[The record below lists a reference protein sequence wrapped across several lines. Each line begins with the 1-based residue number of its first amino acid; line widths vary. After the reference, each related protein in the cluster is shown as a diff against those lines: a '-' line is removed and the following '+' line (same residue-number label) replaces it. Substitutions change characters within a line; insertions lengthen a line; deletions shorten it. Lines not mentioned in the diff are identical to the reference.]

1 MLNLLRSKQWRSLSM
16 ITLGVTAAIVGVQ
29 LTGGLQGLEWAIFNQ
44 WVRLRPPENKAVP
57 IIVVTLTEKDIQWM
71 RRWPLSDAQLAAL
84 LNRLKR
90 DRPAA
95 IGLNLYRDLPVEPGH
110 PELLQ
115 VFKTTPNLIG
125 ITKAV
130 GNSEGAAVAP
140 PPILRDRD
148 QVGVNDLLIDAD
160 GTVRR
165 NLLSIDR
172 RGKEAQALGTKL
184 ALMYLSKQGITPT
197 VRATDGCIQVGK
209 ATFCRLEHN
218 AGGYIRVDT
227 GGYQTL
233 SNFLQISGGIPSVS
247 LTEVMAN
254 RVPASLF
261 QDKIVLIGTKADSV
275 WGDRFYTPY
284 TTDSN
289 STWVGVEIHA
299 NLTAQIISSAL
310 EGRPILQGLP
320 QAWEWGWIVL
330 WAGVGTLLGWSIRTL
345 PGALVFISIAVIS
358 ILAMTYGLFLVGWWA
373 IAVSPVLALIGSAFL
388 SRNYWVW
395 HTLKQANQLLELKVQ
410 ERTQELMDKNA
421 ALEQASHA
429 AETANQT
436 LHHLARTDELTQVAN
451 RRFFNEYLEQEWHRM
466 LQAQLPLALVLIDI
480 DFFKLYNDTY
490 GHPAGDVCLAKV
502 ASSLKLTVKRPDDLV
517 ARYGGEE
524 FIIILPNTPLAGA
537 MQVAT
542 AIQSHI
548 RFLQIPHRCSQI
560 SPWLTLSMGVA
571 CIVPTSQTS
580 PAYLVDKV
588 DQALYQAKRAGRDRA
603 ISEEL
608 FTQLTQPV
616 HQLLD

>member
-1 MLNLLRSKQWRSLSM
+1 MLNMPRSKQWRSLSM
-16 ITLGVTAAIVGVQ
+16 ITLGVTAAIIGVQ
-29 LTGGLQGLEWAIFNQ
+29 LTGGLQRLEWAILNQ
-44 WVRLRPPENKAVP
+44 WVRLRPPEDRAVP
-57 IIVVTLTEKDIQWM
+57 IVVVTLTEADIQRM

-110 PELLQ
+110 TELLQ

-130 GNSEGAAVAP
+130 GNSNGAAVAP

-172 RGKEAQALGTKL
+172 RGKTTLALGTKL

-209 ATFCRLEHN
+209 ATFCRLEQN

-233 SNFLQISGGIPSVS
+233 SNFLQSSGGIPSVS
-247 LTEVMAN
+247 LTDVMTN

-289 STWVGVEIHA
+289 SAWVGVEIHA

-320 QAWEWGWIVL
+320 QVWGWGWIVL
-330 WAGVGTLLGWSIRTL
+330 WAGVGTLLGWSTRTL
-345 PGALVFISIAVIS
+345 PWAVVLISIVIIS
-358 ILAMTYGLFLVGWWA
+358 ILAITYGLFLVGWWTV
-373 IAVSPVLALIGSAFL
+373 AVSPVLALIGSAFL
-388 SRNYWVW
+388 SRNCWVW
-395 HTLKQANQLLELKVQ
+395 HTLKQANHLLELKVQ
-410 ERTQELMDKNA
+410 ERTQELVDKNT

-429 AETANQT
+429 TETANQT
-436 LHHLARTDELTQVAN
+436 LQHLARTDELTQVAN

-466 LQAQLPLALVLIDI
+466 LQAQLPLALILIDI

-524 FIIILPNTPLAGA
+524 FVIILPNTPMAGA

-580 PAYLVDKV
+580 LTYLVDKV

-608 FTQLTQPV
+608 FTQPV

>member
-1 MLNLLRSKQWRSLSM
+1 MLNMPRSKQWRSLSM
-16 ITLGVTAAIVGVQ
+16 ITLGVTAAIIGVQ
-29 LTGGLQGLEWAIFNQ
+29 LTGGLQRLEWAMLNQ
-44 WVRLRPPENKAVP
+44 WVRLRPPEDRAVP
-57 IIVVTLTEKDIQWM
+57 IVVVTLTEADIQRM

-110 PELLQ
+110 TELLQ

-130 GNSEGAAVAP
+130 RNSNGAAVAP

-172 RGKEAQALGTKL
+172 RSKTTLALGTKL

-209 ATFCRLEHN
+209 ATFCRLEQN

-233 SNFLQISGGIPSVS
+233 SNFLQSSGGIPSVS
-247 LTEVMAN
+247 LTDVMTN

-275 WGDRFYTPY
+275 WGDCFYTPY

-320 QAWEWGWIVL
+320 QVWGWGWIVL
-330 WAGVGTLLGWSIRTL
+330 WA
-345 PGALVFISIAVIS
+345 
-358 ILAMTYGLFLVGWWA
+358 
-373 IAVSPVLALIGSAFL
+373 
-388 SRNYWVW
+388 
-395 HTLKQANQLLELKVQ
+395 
-410 ERTQELMDKNA
+410 
-421 ALEQASHA
+421 
-429 AETANQT
+429 
-436 LHHLARTDELTQVAN
+436 
-451 RRFFNEYLEQEWHRM
+451 
-466 LQAQLPLALVLIDI
+466 
-480 DFFKLYNDTY
+480 
-490 GHPAGDVCLAKV
+490 
-502 ASSLKLTVKRPDDLV
+502 
-517 ARYGGEE
+517 
-524 FIIILPNTPLAGA
+524 
-537 MQVAT
+537 
-542 AIQSHI
+542 
-548 RFLQIPHRCSQI
+548 
-560 SPWLTLSMGVA
+560 
-571 CIVPTSQTS
+571 
-580 PAYLVDKV
+580 
-588 DQALYQAKRAGRDRA
+588 
-603 ISEEL
+603 
-608 FTQLTQPV
+608 
-616 HQLLD
+616 

>member
-1 MLNLLRSKQWRSLSM
+1 MLNMPRSKQWRSLSM
-16 ITLGVTAAIVGVQ
+16 ITLGVTAAIIGVQ
-29 LTGGLQGLEWAIFNQ
+29 LTGGLQRLEWAILNQ
-44 WVRLRPPENKAVP
+44 WVRLRPPEDRAVP
-57 IIVVTLTEKDIQWM
+57 IVVVTLTEADIQRM

-110 PELLQ
+110 TELLQ

-130 GNSEGAAVAP
+130 GNSNGAAVAP

-172 RGKEAQALGTKL
+172 RGKEILALGTKL

-209 ATFCRLEHN
+209 ATFCRLEQN

-233 SNFLQISGGIPSVS
+233 SNFLQSSGGIPSVS
-247 LTEVMAN
+247 LTDVMTN

-289 STWVGVEIHA
+289 SAWVGVEIHA

-320 QAWEWGWIVL
+320 QVWGWGWIVL
-330 WAGVGTLLGWSIRTL
+330 WAGVGTLLGWSTRTL
-345 PGALVFISIAVIS
+345 PWAVVLISIVIIS
-358 ILAMTYGLFLVGWWA
+358 ILAITYGLFLVGWWTV
-373 IAVSPVLALIGSAFL
+373 AVSPVLALIGSAFL
-388 SRNYWVW
+388 SRNCWVW
-395 HTLKQANQLLELKVQ
+395 HTLKQANHLLELKVQ
-410 ERTQELMDKNA
+410 ERTQELVDKNT

-429 AETANQT
+429 TETANQT
-436 LHHLARTDELTQVAN
+436 LQHLARTDELTQVAN

-466 LQAQLPLALVLIDI
+466 LQAQLPLALILIDI

-502 ASSLKLTVKRPDDLV
+502 ASSLELTVKRPDDLV

-524 FIIILPNTPLAGA
+524 FVIILPNTPMAGA

-580 PAYLVDKV
+580 LTYLVDKV

-608 FTQLTQPV
+608 FTQPV